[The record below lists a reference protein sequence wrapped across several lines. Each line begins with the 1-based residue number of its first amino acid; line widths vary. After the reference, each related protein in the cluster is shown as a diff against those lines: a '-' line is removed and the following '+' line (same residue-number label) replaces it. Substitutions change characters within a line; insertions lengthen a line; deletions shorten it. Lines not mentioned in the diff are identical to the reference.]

1 MSHPRRASRDMA
13 TTCNVGSGNRKRTL
27 GTKKIL
33 VEKNLRN
40 TVSTLVNNN
49 MCDIWELSDIW
60 KLPWLFCKS
69 EIVLRFFK
77 VYLKNIEQ

>member
-13 TTCNVGSGNRKRTL
+13 TTRNVGSGMGSWNRKRTL

-49 MCDIWELSDIW
+49 MYDIWELSDIW
-60 KLPWLFCKS
+60 KLPLLFCKS

-77 VYLKNIEQ
+77 VYL